1 MSTQGLNENKNLIAI
16 LGRDE
21 SQLASVEIYYKNAEF
36 KHIHCFT
43 QPAELIK
50 FVSGNASNL
59 HIVAILKDQNGM
71 GWQPVAK
78 AIRSQISTPVVLFID
93 MNDNL
98 TENEQ
103 RFLSKLPDGSWLR
116 TPLKQRARIINTEKT
131 LNLQENTSSL
141 TLSFLR

>member
-1 MSTQGLNENKNLIAI
+1 
-16 LGRDE
+16 
-21 SQLASVEIYYKNAEF
+21 
-36 KHIHCFT
+36 
-43 QPAELIK
+43 
-50 FVSGNASNL
+50 
-59 HIVAILKDQNGM
+59 M

-131 LNLQENTSSL
+131 LNLQENTSELDSK
-141 TLSFLR
+141 LSKVKELYRKILASQ